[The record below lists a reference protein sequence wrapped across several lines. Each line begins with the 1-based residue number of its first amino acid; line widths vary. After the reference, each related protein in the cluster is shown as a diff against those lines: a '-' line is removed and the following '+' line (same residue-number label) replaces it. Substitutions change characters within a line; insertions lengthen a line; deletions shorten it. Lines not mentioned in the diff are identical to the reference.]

1 MERVCLRDGTRIVA
15 SQEQLSCN
23 FGPGAAILNLKN
35 GIYYG
40 LDPVGARVWNLL
52 QQPRTVAE
60 LRDILAAEYDADG
73 VRLESDIRDLL
84 SRLAEN
90 ELVEI
95 SA

>member
-52 QQPRTVAE
+52 QQPRSVAE
-60 LRDILAAEYDADG
+60 IRDILSTEYDVDVA
-73 VRLESDIRDLL
+73 RLETDLRDLL
-84 SRLAEN
+84 TQLADN
-90 ELVEI
+90 QLVEI
-95 SA
+95 SG